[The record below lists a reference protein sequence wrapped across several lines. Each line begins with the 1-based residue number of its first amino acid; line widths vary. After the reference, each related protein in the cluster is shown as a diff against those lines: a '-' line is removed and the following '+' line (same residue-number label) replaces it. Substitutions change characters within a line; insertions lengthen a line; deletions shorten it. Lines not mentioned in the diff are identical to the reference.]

1 MSDNTTTY
9 NIGVEQGLQYQ
20 LRYTGQQIDELLA
33 KVNDKSIYQ
42 EATESTAGL
51 MSPTDKEK
59 MNGLPEEA
67 LSADE
72 ISSVLK

>member
-20 LRYTGQQIDELLA
+20 LKYTGKQIDELLG
-33 KVNDKSIYQ
+33 KVSDKSVYQ
-42 EATESTAGL
+42 EATESVAGL
-51 MSPTDKEK
+51 MSPSDKAK
-59 MNGLPEEA
+59 MNDLPDGV

>member
-42 EATESTAGL
+42 EATE
-51 MSPTDKEK
+51 
-59 MNGLPEEA
+59 
-67 LSADE
+67 
-72 ISSVLK
+72 

>member
-1 MSDNTTTY
+1 MSDNITTY

-33 KVNDKSIYQ
+33 KVKDKSVYQ

-51 MSPTDKEK
+51 MSPTDKAK
-59 MNGLPEEA
+59 MNELPEGA

-72 ISSVLK
+72 ISSILK